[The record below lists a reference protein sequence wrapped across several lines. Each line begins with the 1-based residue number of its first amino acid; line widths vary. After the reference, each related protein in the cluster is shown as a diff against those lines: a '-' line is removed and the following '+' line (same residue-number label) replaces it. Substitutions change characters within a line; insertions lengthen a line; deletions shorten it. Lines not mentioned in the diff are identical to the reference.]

1 MADGKTGGAGQF
13 AKQVQKR
20 FSRAQEKVLQKL
32 GKTVETKDE
41 QFEQSAY
48 DFQQQQI
55 EGQKLY
61 KDLKAFLSA
70 VKVMHESSRKV
81 AETLHEIYHVEWDG
95 HGDLKA
101 IAESNDLLWEDYEEK
116 LADQAVRTMEN
127 YMAQFGEIKERI
139 AKRGRKVVDYDSAR
153 HHLEALQNAKKK
165 DEAKIAKAEEEFYKA
180 QAVFEDLN
188 KELREELP
196 VLYNSRIACYVT
208 IFQNISNLRDIF
220 YKEMSKLNHDLYEVM
235 SKLEKQHSSK
245 VFIIK
250 GVPSNRRS
258 LVISSP
264 VSRPPVVFTSLGN
277 SADGT
282 SELPPNNSTCHA
294 RESVSSAAEGEA
306 ASSGGS
312 EIQDE
317 RPASPAAVL
326 TPDKRESMSAA
337 EVQSGSSGASEIQ
350 DETPTSPAVLMHDKR
365 ESMSAAEVQSGS
377 SGASEIQDETPTSP
391 AVPMHDKRES
401 LSAAEVES
409 VSSGASEIQNE
420 NQTGTLEEP
429 SRVTERSYRGV
440 EDIAAAT
447 AAEILSAAIAEAVS
461 KAKTSLPPSDGASA
475 QTQTP
480 GSLEADARDLQG
492 GNECSVLHASNEIPS
507 LQAPPSPDLRE
518 ETNPSGDTQPTAS
531 QQESSQPG
539 NGMPLG
545 EVLDCP
551 ENATYP
557 PDEDTS
563 PPTPVHEVHQDPA
576 STRGSSP
583 PKAEEWANGQ
593 KQPQTETE
601 RTICQPS
608 REAEE
613 DRGSEGSMEE
623 LNISPTVTETQAQ
636 AIQTHISDDENH
648 LQFREGEIIL
658 VVTNSQAQEEGFLT
672 GFKESDWKVN
682 RDLLQKRAFPQDLI
696 RPISS
701 K

>member
-55 EGQKLY
+55 EGHKLY

-70 VKVMHESSRKV
+70 VKVMHESSKKV
-81 AETLHEIYHVEWDG
+81 AETLHEIYNVEWDG

-139 AKRGRKVVDYDSAR
+139 AKRGRKLVDYDSAR

-250 GVPSNRRS
+250 GVSSNRRS

-264 VSRPPVVFTSLGN
+264 VSRPPVVFTSLEN
-277 SADGT
+277 AADGT
-282 SELPPNNSTCHA
+282 PVLPPDNSVCHK

-337 EVQSGSSGASEIQ
+337 DV
-350 DETPTSPAVLMHDKR
+350 
-365 ESMSAAEVQSGS
+365 ESVS

-391 AVPMHDKRES
+391 AVPTHDKRES
-401 LSAAEVES
+401 LSAADVEAE
-409 VSSGASEIQNE
+409 SSSANELQDE
-420 NQTGTLEEP
+420 NQTGTLDQP
-429 SRVTERSYRGV
+429 SRATERSYRGV
-440 EDIAAAT
+440 EDVAAAT
-447 AAEILSAAIAEAVS
+447 AAEILSAAIAEAVC
-461 KAKTSLPPSDGASA
+461 KAKTSPPPSDGASA

-480 GSLEADARDLQG
+480 ESLEDDASELQG
-492 GNECSVLHASNEIPS
+492 GNECCVLQASHEIPS

-518 ETNPSGDTQPTAS
+518 EMEPSGDTQPPAP

-539 NGMPLG
+539 NGMPLS
-545 EVLDCP
+545 EVLVCP

-557 PDEDTS
+557 PDKDST
-563 PPTPVHEVHQDPA
+563 PPTPVHQDPA
-576 STRGSSP
+576 STSGSSP
-583 PKAEEWANGQ
+583 PEAEERANGQ
-593 KQPQTETE
+593 KQPQPETE

-613 DRGSEGSMEE
+613 DRDSEGSMEE
-623 LNISPTVTETQAQ
+623 LNVSPTVTETQIMFGFTPDGETGGGSSHELPVHFLFKAR
-636 AIQTHISDDENH
+636 AIQTHTSDDENH

-658 VVTNSQAQEEGFLT
+658 VVSNSQGQVTPSHHLSFQSGEADRG
-672 GFKESDWKVN
+672 
-682 RDLLQKRAFPQDLI
+682 
-696 RPISS
+696 ISGAS
-701 K
+701 KMKKDF

>member
-48 DFQQQQI
+48 DFQQQQT
-55 EGQKLY
+55 EGHKLY

-70 VKVMHESSRKV
+70 VKVMHESSKKV
-81 AETLHEIYHVEWDG
+81 AETLHEIYNVEWDG

-139 AKRGRKVVDYDSAR
+139 AKRGRKLVDYDSAR

-250 GVPSNRRS
+250 GVSSNRRS

-277 SADGT
+277 AADGT
-282 SELPPNNSTCHA
+282 PALPPDNSMCHK

-306 ASSGGS
+306 TSSGGS

-317 RPASPAAVL
+317 QPASPAAVL
-326 TPDKRESMSAA
+326 TPNKKESMSAA
-337 EVQSGSSGASEIQ
+337 NVGS
-350 DETPTSPAVLMHDKR
+350 V
-365 ESMSAAEVQSGS
+365 S

-391 AVPMHDKRES
+391 AVPTHDKRES
-401 LSAAEVES
+401 LSAAEVKAE
-409 VSSGASEIQNE
+409 SSGANDLQDE
-420 NQTGTLEEP
+420 NQTRTLDQP
-429 SRVTERSYRGV
+429 CRATERLYRGV
-440 EDIAAAT
+440 EDVAAAT
-447 AAEILSAAIAEAVS
+447 AAAILSAAIAEAVCQ
-461 KAKTSLPPSDGASA
+461 AKTSPPPSDGASA

-480 GSLEADARDLQG
+480 ESLEADTSELQG
-492 GNECSVLHASNEIPS
+492 EKECSVLQVSNEIQS

-518 ETNPSGDTQPTAS
+518 ETEPSGDTQPPAPE
-531 QQESSQPG
+531 QESSQPG

-545 EVLDCP
+545 EVLVCP

-557 PDEDTS
+557 PDKDS
-563 PPTPVHEVHQDPA
+563 PPPTPVHEVHQDPA
-576 STRGSSP
+576 TTSGSSP
-583 PKAEEWANGQ
+583 PEAAERANGQ
-593 KQPQTETE
+593 KEPETE
-601 RTICQPS
+601 RIICQPS

-613 DRGSEGSMEE
+613 DGGSEGSMEE
-623 LNISPTVTETQAQ
+623 LNISPTVTETQIMFGFIPDGETGSRSHELPVDFLFKAQ
-636 AIQTHISDDENH
+636 AIQTHMSEDENH

-658 VVTNSQAQEEGFLT
+658 VVSNSQGQEEGFLT

-682 RDLLQKRAFPQDLI
+682 RDLLQKRAFPQELI

-701 K
+701 E

>member
-55 EGQKLY
+55 EGHKLY
-61 KDLKAFLSA
+61 KDLKSFLSA
-70 VKVMHESSRKV
+70 VKVMHESSKKV
-81 AETLHEIYHVEWDG
+81 SETLHEIYNVEWDG

-139 AKRGRKVVDYDSAR
+139 AKRGRKLVDYDSTR

-250 GVPSNRRS
+250 GVSSNRRS

-277 SADGT
+277 AADGT
-282 SELPPNNSTCHA
+282 PALPPDNSICHK

-337 EVQSGSSGASEIQ
+337 DV
-350 DETPTSPAVLMHDKR
+350 
-365 ESMSAAEVQSGS
+365 ESVS

-391 AVPMHDKRES
+391 AVPAHDKTES
-401 LSAAEVES
+401 LSAAEVEAE
-409 VSSGASEIQNE
+409 SSSANELQDE
-420 NQTGTLEEP
+420 NQTGTLDQP
-429 SRVTERSYRGV
+429 SRATERSYRGV
-440 EDIAAAT
+440 EDVAAAT
-447 AAEILSAAIAEAVS
+447 AVEILSAAITDVVC
-461 KAKTSLPPSDGASA
+461 KAKTSPPPSDGASA

-480 GSLEADARDLQG
+480 ESLEAEASELQG
-492 GNECSVLHASNEIPS
+492 GNECSVLQASHEIPS

-518 ETNPSGDTQPTAS
+518 EMEPSGDTQPPAP

-539 NGMPLG
+539 NGLPLG
-545 EVLDCP
+545 EVLVCP
-551 ENATYP
+551 ENTTYP
-557 PDEDTS
+557 PDTDS
-563 PPTPVHEVHQDPA
+563 PPPTPVHEVHQDPA
-576 STRGSSP
+576 STSGSSP
-583 PKAEEWANGQ
+583 PETEERAKGQ
-593 KQPQTETE
+593 KQPQPETE
-601 RTICQPS
+601 RTLCQPS

-613 DRGSEGSMEE
+613 DRDSEGSMEE
-623 LNISPTVTETQAQ
+623 LNVSPTVTETQIMFGFTPDGETGNSSHELPVDFLFKAQ
-636 AIQTHISDDENH
+636 AIQTHTSDDENH

-658 VVTNSQAQEEGFLT
+658 VVSNSQGQEEGFLT

-682 RDLLQKRAFPQDLI
+682 RDLLQKRAFPQELI

-701 K
+701 E